1 MEGRCRRCRRD
12 CEGQISIVKFGRR
25 AQLAAVVMLAF
36 VLRSIWLARAGSDW
50 ALGADSHLY
59 LALARGLRAG
69 CGFAPYIERCGTPE
83 VMRTPGYP
91 VFLVPFLGHLRL
103 AIAIQAALGAWV
115 CFIVADF
122 ARRHAG
128 PVAGIL
134 AAVIVAVDVPT
145 ILNSKELI
153 TEALFQAVLTPAI
166 FGSIEGNPFVA
177 GAVLGIAA
185 IIRPV
190 AVVLVPLVAM
200 PFVAKRSWRGAIA
213 VLSVPILII
222 GAWVVRNDRVAGE
235 FTLTVEGPMNLYL
248 YTAPAVI
255 ARHDR
260 VPLETV
266 QLSFARDA
274 AALVP
279 ARPSPGD
286 AEFEQLYGSDPIVAA
301 LESDPALSNFMLS
314 RSLAVILSHPI
325 DFAIITLEGFIK
337 LAIVPYE
344 LQTGWQGVISNS
356 RALVAIQFAAAAF
369 QFVMLAAIW
378 IGVFRALWSRPRDW
392 EQWILL
398 GAALML
404 LLAPSIYAE
413 GISMRYR
420 SPAIPFLAVLAGI
433 GWLRATTSGVSS
445 KSESETGG
453 AGDANAMDPGFG
465 KVSSEN
471 RVIS

>member
-1 MEGRCRRCRRD
+1 M
-12 CEGQISIVKFGRR
+12 KFSRR

-36 VLRSIWLARAGSDW
+36 VLRAIWLARVGSDW

-59 LALARGLRAG
+59 LALAQGLRAG

-91 VFLVPFLGHLRL
+91 VLLVPFLGHLRM
-103 AIAIQAALGAWV
+103 AIAVQAALGAWV
-115 CFIVADF
+115 CFIVARF
-122 ARRHAG
+122 AERRAG

-134 AAVIVAVDVPT
+134 AAAIVAVDVPT

-177 GAVLGIAA
+177 GAALGIAA

-190 AVVLVPLVAM
+190 AVVLVPVVAM
-200 PFVAKRSWRGAIA
+200 PYVAKRSWRGAGVVVSA
-213 VLSVPILII
+213 ALLII
-222 GAWVVRNDRVAGE
+222 AAWMVRNDRVAGE

-266 QLSFARDA
+266 QLSYARDA
-274 AALVP
+274 AALIP
-279 ARPSPGD
+279 ARPSPRDG
-286 AEFEQLYGSDPIVAA
+286 EFEQLYGSDSIVAA
-301 LESDPALSNFMLS
+301 LENDPALSNFMLS
-314 RSLAVILSHPI
+314 RSLAVILAHPI
-325 DFAIITLEGFIK
+325 DFAIITLEGFTR
-337 LAIVPYE
+337 LAIEPYA
-344 LQTGWQGVISNS
+344 LQTGWQGLITNS
-356 RALVAIQFAAAAF
+356 RALAAIQFAAAAF

-378 IGVFRALWSRPRDW
+378 IGVFRALWNRPRDW

-398 GAALML
+398 GAAVL
-404 LLAPSIYAE
+404 LLLTPSIYAE

-433 GWLRATTSGVSS
+433 GWLRATSVGICS
-445 KSESETGG
+445 KSDSESAGG
-453 AGDANAMDPGFG
+453 GGVNAMDPGFG
-465 KVSSEN
+465 KVSGEN

>member
-1 MEGRCRRCRRD
+1 LEGRRRRCRRD
-12 CEGQISIVKFGRR
+12 REGQISIVKFSRR

-36 VLRSIWLARAGSDW
+36 VLRAMWIARAGSDW
-50 ALGADSHLY
+50 AVGADSQLY

-69 CGFAPYIERCGTPE
+69 CGFAPYLERCGPPE
-83 VMRTPGYP
+83 LMRTPGYP
-91 VFLVPFLGHLRL
+91 VFLVPFLAHLRI
-103 AIAIQAALGAWV
+103 AVAIQAALGAWV
-115 CFIVADF
+115 CFIVARF
-122 ARRHAG
+122 AGWRAG

-134 AAVIVAVDVPT
+134 AAIIVAADVPT

-166 FGSIEGNPFVA
+166 FVAIEGNPFVA
-177 GAVLGIAA
+177 GAALGVAA

-190 AVVLVPLVAM
+190 AVVLVPFVAM
-200 PFVAKRSWRGAIA
+200 PFVAKRSWRGALA
-213 VLSVPILII
+213 VLSAAILII
-222 GAWVVRNDRVAGE
+222 AAWMVRNDRVAGE

-279 ARPSPGD
+279 SRPSPGD

-301 LESDPALSNFMLS
+301 LENDPALSNFMLS
-314 RSLAVILSHPI
+314 RSLAVILAHPI
-325 DFAIITLEGFIK
+325 DFAIITLEGFIR
-337 LAIVPYE
+337 LAIEPYA
-344 LQTGWQGVISNS
+344 LQTGWQGLITNP

-378 IGVFRALWSRPRDW
+378 IGVFRALWNRPRDW
-392 EQWILL
+392 DQWILL

-420 SPAIPFLAVLAGI
+420 SPAIPFLAVLAAI
-433 GWLRATTSGVSS
+433 GWLRATSSGICS
-445 KSESETGG
+445 KSDSERVG
-453 AGDANAMDPGFG
+453 AGDVNAMDPGFG
-465 KVSSEN
+465 KVSGEN

>member
-1 MEGRCRRCRRD
+1 
-12 CEGQISIVKFGRR
+12 VKFSRR

-50 ALGADSHLY
+50 ALGADSYLY
-59 LALARGLRAG
+59 LALARGIKAG
-69 CGFAPYIERCGTPE
+69 CGFAPYVERCGPAE
-83 VMRTPGYP
+83 LMRTPGYP
-91 VFLVPFLGHLRL
+91 VFLVPFLDYLRM
-103 AIAIQAALGAWV
+103 AVAIQAALGAWV

-122 ARRHAG
+122 AGRRVG

-134 AAVIVAVDVPT
+134 AAAIVAVDVPT

-177 GAVLGIAA
+177 GAALGIAA

-200 PFVAKRSWRGAIA
+200 PFVAKRSWRGTVA
-213 VLSVPILII
+213 VLSAAILII
-222 GAWVVRNDRVAGE
+222 AAWMVRNDRVAGE

-260 VPLETV
+260 APLENV

-274 AALVP
+274 AAMVP
-279 ARPSPGD
+279 ARSSPGD
-286 AEFEQLYGSDPIVAA
+286 TEFEQLYGSDPIVSA

-314 RSLAVILSHPI
+314 RSLAVVLAHPI

-369 QFVMLAAIW
+369 QFVVLVAIW
-378 IGVFRALWSRPRDW
+378 IGAFRALWNRQQDSERL
-392 EQWILL
+392 ILL

-433 GWLRATTSGVSS
+433 GWLRASTSGICG
-445 KSESETGG
+445 KSDSERVG
-453 AGDANAMDPGFG
+453 AGGANAMDPGFG
-465 KVSSEN
+465 KVSGEN

>member
-1 MEGRCRRCRRD
+1 M
-12 CEGQISIVKFGRR
+12 KFSRR

-50 ALGADSHLY
+50 AVGADSNLY

-69 CGFAPYIERCGTPE
+69 CGFAPYIGRCGPPE
-83 VMRTPGYP
+83 LMRTPGYP
-91 VFLVPFLGHLRL
+91 VFLVPFLAHLRL
-103 AIAIQAALGAWV
+103 AIAIQAALGASV
-115 CFIVADF
+115 CLIVARF
-122 ARRHAG
+122 AGRRAG

-134 AAVIVAVDVPT
+134 AAVIVAVDIPT

-153 TEALFQAVLTPAI
+153 TEALFQAVLTLAI

-177 GAVLGIAA
+177 GAALGIAA
-185 IIRPV
+185 LIRPV

-200 PFVAKRSWRGAIA
+200 PFVAKRSWRGAVA
-213 VLSVPILII
+213 ALSVPILII
-222 GAWVVRNDRVAGE
+222 GAWAVRNDRVAGE

-248 YTAPAVI
+248 YTAPAII

-274 AALVP
+274 AAMVP
-279 ARPSPGD
+279 ARPSLGD
-286 AEFEQLYGSDPIVAA
+286 AEFEQLYGSDPIVSS
-301 LESDPALSNFMLS
+301 LENDRALSNFMLS
-314 RSLAVILSHPI
+314 RSLAVILAHPI
-325 DFAIITLEGFIK
+325 DFAIITLEGFIR
-337 LAIVPYE
+337 LAIAPYQ
-344 LQTGWQGVISNS
+344 LQTGWQGLITNS
-356 RALVAIQFAAAAF
+356 RALMAIQFAAAAF

-433 GWLRATTSGVSS
+433 GWFRATTSGICN
-445 KSESETGG
+445 KSESERVG
-453 AGDANAMDPGFG
+453 ADDANAMDPGFG
-465 KVSSEN
+465 KVSGEN

>member
-1 MEGRCRRCRRD
+1 
-12 CEGQISIVKFGRR
+12 VKFSRR
-25 AQLAAVVMLAF
+25 VQLAAVVVLAF
-36 VLRSIWLARAGSDW
+36 VLRAIWLVRPGFDW
-50 ALGADSHLY
+50 AVGADSHLY

-69 CGFAPYIERCGTPE
+69 CGFAPYIERCGPPE
-83 VMRTPGYP
+83 LMRTPGYP
-91 VFLVPFLGHLRL
+91 VFLVPFLAHLRL

-122 ARRHAG
+122 AGRRAG

-134 AAVIVAVDVPT
+134 AAVIVAVDIPT

-166 FGSIEGNPFVA
+166 LGSIEGNPFIA
-177 GAVLGIAA
+177 GAALGIAA

-200 PFVAKRSWRGAIA
+200 PFVAKRSCRGAVA
-213 VLSVPILII
+213 VLSAAILII
-222 GAWVVRNDRVAGE
+222 GAWVVRNDRMAGQ

-260 VPLETV
+260 VPLENA
-266 QLSFARDA
+266 QLSFAHDA
-274 AALVP
+274 AALLPV
-279 ARPSPGD
+279 RPSPGA
-286 AEFEQLYGSDPIVAA
+286 AEFDQLYGSDPIVAA
-301 LESDPALSNFMLS
+301 LENDPALSNFMLS
-314 RSLAVILSHPI
+314 RSLAVILAHPI
-325 DFAIITLEGFIK
+325 DFAIITLEGFVK
-337 LAIVPYE
+337 LAIEPYA
-344 LQTGWQGVISNS
+344 LQTGWQGMISNP
-356 RALVAIQFAAAAF
+356 RAFVAIQFTAAAF
-369 QFVMLAAIW
+369 QFVMLVAIW
-378 IGVFRALWSRPRDW
+378 IGVFRALWNRPRDW
-392 EQWILL
+392 DQWILL

-404 LLAPSIYAE
+404 SLTPSIYAE

-433 GWLRATTSGVSS
+433 GWLRATTSGICS
-445 KSESETGG
+445 KSESEGVGAGG
-453 AGDANAMDPGFG
+453 ATAIDPGFG
-465 KVSSEN
+465 KVPSEN